1 MTSRHTRSNAQGPLH
16 QLTNEELARLER
28 QNRQQPRP
36 TNTTMAGQ
44 GNQDDLTAALAI
56 IQQQMQ
62 AHQQQMLQMQ
72 QTIQNQQQA
81 AKLAAENAAQEER
94 AMFIMEEAAPN
105 KNAGDLVFDA
115 EIAGDD
121 QQEKESEQP
130 PADAPVAE
138 NEREPTVE
146 ANPPGTEQPAE
157 AVCLSPEPVPAREYF
172 PKVPYHVPARVT
184 HDTFHA

>member
-1 MTSRHTRSNAQGPLH
+1 MTSRHTRSNGQGPLH

-44 GNQDDLTAALAI
+44 GNQDVLTAALAI

-81 AKLAAENAAQEER
+81 AKLAAENAAQEEQVLGK
-94 AMFIMEEAAPN
+94 IMRSSM
-105 KNAGDLVFDA
+105 L
-115 EIAGDD
+115 
-121 QQEKESEQP
+121 
-130 PADAPVAE
+130 
-138 NEREPTVE
+138 
-146 ANPPGTEQPAE
+146 
-157 AVCLSPEPVPAREYF
+157 
-172 PKVPYHVPARVT
+172 
-184 HDTFHA
+184 